1 MLARALRAWTF
12 YQENN
17 VGQKFKL
24 FKSDFW
30 VISIIITQQPK
41 KETPTLRPTDPRFLI
56 GATCLQVTTIISDV
70 TTPQRHLFPSTLCCR
85 ANTSVLN
92 SSLPRLDVFTLACT
106 TEHQHQVQPRR
117 WCSWYKVRLD
127 RRADPLVCSS
137 LWSWGL
143 RVHTRLCLC
152 GRWIH
157 GWIHLHNCAVRLSFT
172 QAQIMSESIVQS
184 PFFTLK
190 NNLPLK

>member
-1 MLARALRAWTF
+1 MSD
-12 YQENN
+12 
-17 VGQKFKL
+17 KSS
-24 FKSDFW
+24 KSDFW
-30 VISIIITQQPK
+30 VIPIII
-41 KETPTLRPTDPRFLI
+41 TPTLRPTDPRFLI
-56 GATCLQVTTIISDV
+56 GATCLQVITIISDV
-70 TTPQRHLFPSTLCCR
+70 TTPQRHLFPSTRCCR

-92 SSLPRLDVFTLACT
+92 SSLPRLDVFTLART

-143 RVHTRLCLC
+143 RVHTCLCLC
-152 GRWIH
+152 GRWTH

-172 QAQIMSESIVQS
+172 QTVSESIVQS